1 MNFMGMIKWVVY
13 SLVIIGALNWG
24 LIGAFNFDL
33 VSFFF
38 GEMTFL
44 TRVLYTII
52 GLSAIAYLITS
63 LQERS
68 EATHCGC

>member
-1 MNFMGMIKWVVY
+1 MNFLGMFKWVIY

-24 LIGAFNFDL
+24 LIGAFSFDL
-33 VSFFF
+33 VSFLF

-44 TRVLYTII
+44 TRAVYTIV
-52 GLSAIAYLITS
+52 GLSAIAYLVYS

-68 EATHCGC
+68 ETTHCGC

>member
-38 GEMTFL
+38 GEMTFYSAGGFV
-44 TRVLYTII
+44 RVNSKEMDEKI
-52 GLSAIAYLITS
+52 GSWIDLKKYR
-63 LQERS
+63 QYMV
-68 EATHCGC
+68 